1 MAAGPRAGEAGREH
15 VARGSVSGLTS
26 VDGGVRASVAET
38 RGGRRQV
45 FVGSTDLD
53 FCLDA
58 PDSYAD
64 LLGAEGLR
72 AYDAALHR

>member
-1 MAAGPRAGEAGREH
+1 M
-15 VARGSVSGLTS
+15 
-26 VDGGVRASVAET
+26 AET